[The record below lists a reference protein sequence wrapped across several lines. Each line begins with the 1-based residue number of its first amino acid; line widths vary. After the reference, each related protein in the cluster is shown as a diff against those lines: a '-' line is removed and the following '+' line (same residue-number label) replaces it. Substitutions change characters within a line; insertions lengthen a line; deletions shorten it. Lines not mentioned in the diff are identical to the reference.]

1 MMNVFCDPLSFQPKV
16 KNYVFHHST
25 GYQNCISVLTNS
37 VILLGLPNLSRNL
50 LITLLISILSAI
62 KPRFQGNHA
71 TNISRGYLNQMWV
84 LQNSKDLF
92 EYIKSMSLSSC
103 NSIKTFDFSAHYTIP
118 LSTLKVPSLSTLF
131 ISLFCSFFPLR
142 GDKKNVRL
150 SPFVSFF
157 HFLGDRNTKEK

>member
-25 GYQNCISVLTNS
+25 GYQNCISVLANS

-71 TNISRGYLNQMWV
+71 TNNSRGYLNQMWV

-92 EYIKSMSLSSC
+92 EYIKLMSLSSC
-103 NSIKTFDFSAHYTIP
+103 NSIKTFDFSTHYTIP
-118 LSTLKVPSLSTLF
+118 LSTLKVASTLF
-131 ISLFCSFFPLR
+131 ISLFVLFSIKRRFKKCAIISIRFFLSFSR
-142 GDKKNVRL
+142 W
-150 SPFVSFF
+150 
-157 HFLGDRNTKEK
+157 